1 MLSVLRPWRALRSK
15 ADVRTLRAMS
25 GETVALW
32 TAKGGTGKT
41 TVATN
46 LAALLGRRGRVL
58 LVDLDAQASASVA
71 VGVAPANGLLD
82 ALRGKVPLADLIEPT
97 FDWLDVVPGG
107 PELVDAEL
115 ELAKEFGIET
125 LLRDALKGVEYS
137 AVVLDC
143 PPGLSRPLSIGALA
157 AATIHIAPIAPDPLS
172 VAGLA
177 DALQVADTVRSR
189 LNSKL
194 PPSRVLLSRVPRT
207 RAARLTG
214 DGLRERLGARVLAA
228 EIPERAVVVE
238 SIALRVPVVH
248 HAPQSPVALAFEAL
262 AEEVFP

>member
-1 MLSVLRPWRALRSK
+1 VPCGRRRTC
-15 ADVRTLRAMS
+15 RTLRAMS
-25 GETVALW
+25 GEVVALW

-46 LAALLGRRGRVL
+46 LAALLGQRGRVL
-58 LVDLDAQASASVA
+58 LVDLDSQASASVS
-71 VGVAPANGLLD
+71 VGVAPADGLLK
-82 ALRGKVPLADLIEPT
+82 ALLGEIPLADLIEPT

-107 PELVDAEL
+107 R
-115 ELAKEFGIET
+115 ELANAERVLSEEIGAET
-125 LLRDALKGVEYS
+125 LLRAALKRVQYS

-143 PPGLSRPLSIGALA
+143 PPGVSTLSIGALA
-157 AATIHIAPIAPDPLS
+157 AATVHIAPIAPDPLS

-177 DALQVADTVRSR
+177 DTLKVADNVRSR

-207 RAARLTG
+207 RAARLTS
-214 DGLRERLGARVLAA
+214 DGLRERLGARVLTT

-238 SIALRVPVVH
+238 SIALRTPVVL

>member
-1 MLSVLRPWRALRSK
+1 
-15 ADVRTLRAMS
+15 MS

-46 LAALLGRRGRVL
+46 LAALLGKRGRVL

-71 VGVAPANGLLD
+71 VGVAPANGLLE
-82 ALRGKVPLADLIEPT
+82 ALRGEIPLADLVEPT

-107 PELVDAEL
+107 PELANAERV
-115 ELAKEFGIET
+115 LAAEPGAET
-125 LLRDALKGVEYS
+125 LLRSALEGDEYS

-143 PPGLSRPLSIGALA
+143 PPGLSTLSIGALA
-157 AATIHIAPIAPDPLS
+157 AATVHIAPIAPDPLS

-177 DALQVADTVRSR
+177 QALSVADTVRSR

-214 DGLRERLGARVLAA
+214 EGLRERLGARVLAA

-248 HAPQSPVALAFEAL
+248 HAPRSPVALAFEAL